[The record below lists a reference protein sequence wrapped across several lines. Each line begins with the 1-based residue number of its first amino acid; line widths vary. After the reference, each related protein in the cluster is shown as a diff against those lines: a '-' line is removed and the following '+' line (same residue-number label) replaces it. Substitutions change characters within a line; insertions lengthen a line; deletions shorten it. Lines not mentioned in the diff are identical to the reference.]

1 MRPWV
6 KNRADSRL
14 NASAKPALKL
24 RTKKVTAT
32 RPKRRLPA
40 DQRRAQM
47 IEKAAGF
54 FARHGFDASTRDLAG
69 ALGVTQA
76 LIYRHFKSKDD
87 LIDQT
92 LAATLGAMQRGSRR
106 GGTEPGALADVTIS
120 LEERLAGFYGAFVA
134 GATETRMRLFMRA
147 GLDGRSWPQRRGAAL
162 TTQVFKP
169 VIAALRSEAGLPAAD
184 KCPLMRG
191 ERELAMMLHASM
203 VFLGIRRHV
212 YAMPMPESLDD
223 IVRLYVRT
231 WLAGAV
237 PAICDLHEKG
247 EESLTLPLLTPSL
260 AKPAETR
267 AAVTSPGRKRTSN
280 R

>member
-1 MRPWV
+1 
-6 KNRADSRL
+6 
-14 NASAKPALKL
+14 
-24 RTKKVTAT
+24 
-32 RPKRRLPA
+32 
-40 DQRRAQM
+40 M

-54 FARHGFDASTRDLAG
+54 FARHGFDASTRDLAR

-87 LIDQT
+87 LIDQA
-92 LAATLGAMQRGSRR
+92 LAATLGAIQRGSRR
-106 GGTEPGALADVTIS
+106 GGADALADVTVG
-120 LEERLAGFYGAFVA
+120 LEERLTGFYGGFVA

-162 TTQVFKP
+162 TAQIFEP
-169 VIAALRSEAGLPAAD
+169 VIAALRSEAGLPTAD

-212 YAMPMPESLDD
+212 YGMPMPESLDD

-237 PAICDLHEKG
+237 PAIRNLHEKG
-247 EESLTLPLLTPSL
+247 EESVTLPLLTPSP
-260 AKPAETR
+260 AKPGKAPG
-267 AAVTSPGRKRTSN
+267 AATSPGRKRTSN

>member
-1 MRPWV
+1 M
-6 KNRADSRL
+6 
-14 NASAKPALKL
+14 NASAKPAM
-24 RTKKVTAT
+24 RRQREDPDPS

-40 DQRRAQM
+40 DRRRAQM
-47 IEKAAGF
+47 IEKAADF
-54 FARHGFDASTRDLAG
+54 FAKHGFDASTRDLAR

-92 LAATLGAMQRGSRR
+92 LAATLGAVQRA
-106 GGTEPGALADVTIS
+106 EPGALSDVTIG

-162 TTQVFKP
+162 TAQVFEP
-169 VIAALRSEAGLPAAD
+169 VIAAIRFHAGLPAAD
-184 KCPLMRG
+184 KHPLMRG

-212 YAMPMPESLDD
+212 YGMPMPESLDD

-237 PAICDLHEKG
+237 PAIRDLHDKG
-247 EESLTLPLLTPSL
+247 EESLTLPVLTPQSRKAAKAPSAATSL
-260 AKPAETR
+260 
-267 AAVTSPGRKRTSN
+267 GRKRTSS

>member
-1 MRPWV
+1 M
-6 KNRADSRL
+6 

-24 RTKKVTAT
+24 RTKKSDPT
-32 RPKRRLPA
+32 RPTRRLPA
-40 DQRRAQM
+40 DRRRAQM

-54 FARHGFDASTRDLAG
+54 FAKYGFDASTRDLAR

-92 LAATLGAMQRGSRR
+92 LAATLGAVQRA
-106 GGTEPGALADVTIS
+106 EPGALADVTIG

-162 TTQVFKP
+162 TTQVFEP
-169 VIAALRSEAGLPAAD
+169 VIAAIRFHAGLPAAD
-184 KCPLMRG
+184 KRPLMRG

-212 YAMPMPESLDD
+212 YGMPMPESLDD

-237 PAICDLHEKG
+237 PAIRDLHEKG
-247 EESLTLPLLTPSL
+247 EESLKLPLLTPSSG
-260 AKPAETR
+260 KPEKAR
-267 AAVTSPGRKRTSN
+267 AATSPGRKRTSN

>member
-1 MRPWV
+1 M
-6 KNRADSRL
+6 

-24 RTKKVTAT
+24 RTKNAAAT
-32 RPKRRLPA
+32 RPQRRLPA
-40 DQRRAQM
+40 DRRRAQM

-54 FARHGFDASTRDLAG
+54 FARHGFEASTRDLAR

-76 LIYRHFKSKDD
+76 LIYRHFRSKDD

-92 LAATLGAMQRGSRR
+92 LAATLGAVQRGSQR
-106 GGTEPGALADVTIS
+106 GSTEPGALADDTIS
-120 LEERLAGFYGAFVA
+120 LQERLTGFYGGFVA

-162 TTQVFKP
+162 TTQIFEP
-169 VIAALRSEAGLPAAD
+169 VIAALRTEAGLPTAN

-203 VFLGIRRHV
+203 VFLDIRRHV
-212 YAMPMPESLDD
+212 YGMPMPESLDD
-223 IVRLYVRT
+223 VVRLYVRT
-231 WLAGAV
+231 WLAGAI
-237 PAICDLHEKG
+237 PAIRDLHEKG
-247 EESLTLPLLTPSL
+247 EESLTLPLLTPQSR
-260 AKPAETR
+260 KPAK
-267 AAVTSPGRKRTSN
+267 ASGATSPGRKRTSN

>member
-1 MRPWV
+1 
-6 KNRADSRL
+6 
-14 NASAKPALKL
+14 
-24 RTKKVTAT
+24 
-32 RPKRRLPA
+32 
-40 DQRRAQM
+40 M

-54 FARHGFDASTRDLAG
+54 FAKHGFDASTRDLAK
-69 ALGVTQA
+69 ALGITQA

-92 LAATLGAMQRGSRR
+92 LAATLGAMQSNPRPGS
-106 GGTEPGALADVTIS
+106 TEPEALADATVS
-120 LEERLAGFYGAFVA
+120 LEERLTGFYGTFVA
-134 GATETRMRLFMRA
+134 GATQTRMRLFMRA

-162 TTQVFKP
+162 TTKVFEP
-169 VIAALRSEAGLPAAD
+169 VIAALRSDAGLPAAD

-212 YAMPMPESLDD
+212 YGMPMPESLDD
-223 IVRLYVRT
+223 IVRLYLRT

-237 PAICDLHEKG
+237 PAIRDLHEKG
-247 EESLTLPLLTPSL
+247 EERLTLPLLTASSG
-260 AKPAETR
+260 KPAKTRR
-267 AAVTSPGRKRTSN
+267 AATSPGRKRTSN

>member
-1 MRPWV
+1 
-6 KNRADSRL
+6 
-14 NASAKPALKL
+14 
-24 RTKKVTAT
+24 
-32 RPKRRLPA
+32 
-40 DQRRAQM
+40 M

-54 FARHGFDASTRDLAG
+54 FARHGFDASTRDLAS
-69 ALGVTQA
+69 ALGITQA

-92 LAATLGAMQRGSRR
+92 LAATLGAVQSGRPGRA
-106 GGTEPGALADVTIS
+106 EPSALADVTIG
-120 LEERLAGFYGAFVA
+120 LEERLAGFYGGFVA

-162 TTQVFKP
+162 TTQVFEP
-169 VIAALRSEAGLPAAD
+169 VIAALRTDAGLPAAD
-184 KCPLMRG
+184 KRPLMRG

-212 YAMPMPESLDD
+212 YGMPMPDSLDD

-237 PAICDLHEKG
+237 PAIRDLHEKG
-247 EESLTLPLLTPSL
+247 EESLTLPLLTPSSG
-260 AKPAETR
+260 KPAKTR
-267 AAVTSPGRKRTSN
+267 VAATSPGRKQTSN

>member
-1 MRPWV
+1 M
-6 KNRADSRL
+6 
-14 NASAKPALKL
+14 
-24 RTKKVTAT
+24 
-32 RPKRRLPA
+32 PA

-54 FARHGFDASTRDLAG
+54 FARHGFDASTRDLAR
-69 ALGVTQA
+69 ALGVAQA

-92 LAATLGAMQRGSRR
+92 LAATLGAVQIGSRS
-106 GGTEPGALADVTIS
+106 GGAEPGALADVTIG

-162 TTQVFKP
+162 TTQVFEP
-169 VIAALRSEAGLPAAD
+169 VIAAIRFHAGLPAAD
-184 KCPLMRG
+184 KRPLMRG

-212 YAMPMPESLDD
+212 YGMPMPDSLDD

-237 PAICDLHEKG
+237 PAIRDLHEKG
-247 EESLTLPLLTPSL
+247 EESLTLPLLTPSSG
-260 AKPAETR
+260 KPEKAPV
-267 AAVTSPGRKRTSN
+267 AATSPGRKRTSN

>member
-1 MRPWV
+1 MRQWV

-14 NASAKPALKL
+14 NASAKPAMRQRRDKPA
-24 RTKKVTAT
+24 AT
-32 RPKRRLPA
+32 WPKRRLPA

-47 IEKAAGF
+47 IEEAAGF
-54 FARHGFDASTRDLAG
+54 FARHGFDASTRDLAR

-92 LAATLGAMQRGSRR
+92 LATTLGAGQRGGPGRA
-106 GGTEPGALADVTIS
+106 EPGALADVTIG

-147 GLDGRSWPQRRGAAL
+147 DLDGRSWPQRRGVVL
-162 TTQVFKP
+162 TTQVFEP
-169 VIAALRSEAGLPAAD
+169 VIAAIRFHAGLPAAD
-184 KCPLMRG
+184 QHPLMRG

-212 YAMPMPESLDD
+212 YGMPMPDSLDD

-237 PAICDLHEKG
+237 PAIRDLHEKG
-247 EESLTLPLLTPSL
+247 EESLTLPLLTPSSG
-260 AKPAETR
+260 KPEKAPR
-267 AAVTSPGRKRTSN
+267 AVTSPGRKRTSS